1 MNYNDYFNGNNN
13 FMPNNSM
20 QNYQPYVQPNNY
32 GYNNMFQ
39 NQQNITNTN
48 KIYVS
53 GVDDVKTKALP
64 PNSDI
69 IFIDNDKDI
78 IYEKIVD
85 ATGKHEI
92 KMFKVSEY
100 TAPNDKKDNASID
113 LSNYVKKD
121 ELEQFT
127 SEFKQYSNTV
137 FNVQNEIKKLDTKI
151 SNFIENN
158 SKKIKGE

>member
-1 MNYNDYFNGNNN
+1 M
-13 FMPNNSM
+13 
-20 QNYQPYVQPNNY
+20 
-32 GYNNMFQ
+32 
-39 NQQNITNTN
+39 
-48 KIYVS
+48 
-53 GVDDVKTKALP
+53 P